1 MKEQHTLEEAREL
14 YRQLPVCTCCK
25 KPIKGLIVS
34 FRGAVMCQ
42 PCKDRTV
49 SFLLAIAEGIRHP

>member
-1 MKEQHTLEEAREL
+1 MCA
-14 YRQLPVCTCCK
+14 CCK

-34 FRGAVMCQ
+34 FHGADMCQ

-49 SFLLAIAEGIRHP
+49 SFLLAIAELIGLKPPVLTSTTKERSHERRH